1 MPPDA
6 PGGLR
11 YSAVHW
17 HPDYARAHP
26 KGMGRKAVLLDEEE
40 AAKYGMDIRCT
51 TTYTSNYVFLTGMI
65 TRWNPVSTAYDGTP
79 KVLAIPNY
87 LGSIHCAPKP
97 YERDRNQVSRP
108 TSWKSSGKSY
118 ALSSICLYN
127 LSLTHPTGL
136 ESTKTSTPIAPT
148 TARDQDSGMLC
159 SPYL

>member
-17 HPDYARAHP
+17 HPDYALAHP
-26 KGMGRKAVLLDEEE
+26 KGMGRKAVLLDEAE
-40 AAKYGMDIRCT
+40 ALKYGMDIRCT

-65 TRWNPVSTAYDGTP
+65 TRWNPVSSAYDGTP

-87 LGSIHCAPKP
+87 LGNIHCAPKP

-118 ALSSICLYN
+118 AL
-127 LSLTHPTGL
+127 
-136 ESTKTSTPIAPT
+136 
-148 TARDQDSGMLC
+148 
-159 SPYL
+159 